1 MEKFELYEKRK
12 GDAVFH
18 YLNEATEVHFNDC
31 KVTFFS
37 QHDVIMLREYCLK
50 DTSGQILNLEIMTV
64 SLSAPYKVVAV
75 ASRGHT
81 LDPEQK

>member
-18 YLNEATEVHFNDC
+18 YLNDATDVHFNDC

-37 QHDVIMLREYCLK
+37 QYDVIMLREYCLK
-50 DTSGQILNLEIMTV
+50 DPSGHILNLEIMTV
-64 SLSAPYKVVAV
+64 SLSSPYKVVAV
-75 ASRGHT
+75 ASRSNG
-81 LDPEQK
+81 LDSEQK